1 MDARA
6 YWLAWSRIPGIGA
19 IALQRIYN
27 HFGCL
32 AVAWEASGEELAAV
46 SGLGG
51 RTLEKVMSVRSQ
63 INPHQL
69 LLDHLQDNPR
79 FWTPVDQEYPRLLW
93 EIAAPPPILYYRG
106 QFCHKENSGEVP
118 LVAIVGTRQP
128 TPYGIRWTRQIAKTL
143 VKHGFTIVSGLAEGI
158 DTEAHTATLEVGGR
172 TIAVLGT
179 GVDVIYPAKNRTLYQ
194 NILQQGLVMSEY
206 PAKTPPNRVNFPR
219 RNRIIAG
226 LCRAVIVIE
235 APSKSGALITAK
247 DANESGR
254 DVYVLP
260 GRVDDYASQGCLRL
274 LANGATPILS
284 ELDELIKMLGA
295 IPTLDVP
302 ISSNSSSSKV
312 VSPPPQPHLPPDLA
326 TIFAVVPVQPQSFD
340 LIVQQTGLSPGMVSS
355 SLLQLEL
362 MGLITQL
369 PGMQYQRC

>member
-32 AVAWEASGEELAAV
+32 AIAWEAGAEELAAV

-51 RTLEKVMSVRSQ
+51 QTVGKVMSVRSQ
-63 INPHQL
+63 INPQQL
-69 LLDHLQDNPR
+69 LQDHQQDNPM
-79 FWTPVDQEYPRLLW
+79 FLTPVDQEYPRLLL
-93 EIAAPPPILYYRG
+93 EIAAPPPTLYYRG
-106 QFCHKENSGEVP
+106 QVCQAENSGQVP
-118 LVAIVGTRQP
+118 MVAIVGTRQP
-128 TPYGIRWTRQIAKTL
+128 TQYGIRWTRQIAKTL
-143 VKHGFTIVSGLAEGI
+143 VKHGFSIVSGLAEGI
-158 DTEAHTATLEVGGR
+158 DTEAHTATLEAGGR

-194 NILQQGLVMSEY
+194 NILQQGLVVSEY

-235 APSKSGALITAK
+235 APSKSGALITAR

-295 IPTLDVP
+295 IPTLDTLDV
-302 ISSNSSSSKV
+302 V
-312 VSPPPQPHLPPDLA
+312 VSPNSTSSKIVSPHLPPDLA
-326 TIFAVVPVQPQSFD
+326 AIFAVVPVQPQSFD

-362 MGLITQL
+362 MGLVTQL